1 MMPAI
6 SREVRTEMENAVRI
20 AILGAGNIG
29 SSIARGLAQAG
40 NFAPGTITLTRR
52 RTHLLEEYKAMG
64 FEVTSDNSAAV
75 KGADVVIVTVEPQ
88 LVDALLQEIA
98 PVLDFDRHILIS
110 VVTGLSIKRIEEVI
124 GKPLRIARAMPNTAI
139 AVRESMTCLASN
151 GPDDR
156 ALEMAKRIFNDVG
169 KTLRIRE
176 EDMIAATALGAC
188 GIAFFLRAIRAASQG
203 GIEIGLSA
211 KNSLAMAVQTAKGA
225 ACLLSVSGSH
235 PENEIDKVTT
245 PKGCTIS
252 GLNRMEHE
260 GFSSALIRGITV
272 SAEKAAGLY
281 CDKKNG

>member
-1 MMPAI
+1 MTD
-6 SREVRTEMENAVRI
+6 SFRL

-29 SSIARGLAQAG
+29 TSIARGLVQSGHFSPAR
-40 NFAPGTITLTRR
+40 ITLSRR
-52 RTHLLEEYKAMG
+52 RTHLLEEYKVQG
-64 FEVTSDNSAAV
+64 FEIAGDNRQAV
-75 KGADVVIVTVEPQ
+75 AGADVIILSVEPQ
-88 LVDALLQEIA
+88 LVDGVLEEIS
-98 PVLDFDRHILIS
+98 PDLDFDRHILLS
-110 VVTGLSIKRIEEVI
+110 VVTGITIRQIEDRI

-156 ALEMAKRIFNDVG
+156 ALDMAKSIFNDVG
-169 KTLRIRE
+169 RTLRIRE

-225 ACLLSVSGSH
+225 ACLLAQNGSH
-235 PENEIDKVTT
+235 PEREIDKVTT

-260 GFSSALIRGITV
+260 GFSSAMIRGITV

-281 CDKKNG
+281 SSKD

>member
-1 MMPAI
+1 MAEDI
-6 SREVRTEMENAVRI
+6 RI

-29 SSIARGLAQAG
+29 TSIAKGLAQG
-40 NFAPGTITLTRR
+40 ENFTPGRITLTRR
-52 RTHLLEEYKAMG
+52 RLHLLEDFRAQG
-64 FEVTSDNSAAV
+64 FEVTSDNLAAV
-75 KGADVVIVTVEPQ
+75 RGADVVIISVEPQ
-88 LVDALLQEIA
+88 LVDTLLEEIA
-98 PVLDFDRHILIS
+98 PVLDFDSHILIS
-110 VVTGLSIKRIEEVI
+110 VVTGLTLRRIEEVI
-124 GKPLRIARAMPNTAI
+124 GKPVRIARAMPNTAI
-139 AVRESMTCLASN
+139 AVRESMTCIASN

-156 ALEMAKRIFNDVG
+156 ALEMARLIFNDVG

-260 GFSSALIRGITV
+260 GFSSAMIRGITV
-272 SAEKAAGLY
+272 SAEQASKLY
-281 CDKKNG
+281 YDKC

>member
-1 MMPAI
+1 M
-6 SREVRTEMENAVRI
+6 TEETRI

-29 SSIARGLAQAG
+29 TSIAKGLAQAG
-40 NFAPGTITLTRR
+40 NFSPQQMTLTRR
-52 RTHLLEEYKAMG
+52 RTHLLEEFGVQG
-64 FEVTSDNSAAV
+64 FEVTSDNLAAV
-75 KGADVVIVTVEPQ
+75 AGAGVIIVAVEPQ
-88 LVDALLQEIA
+88 RVDSLLKEIA
-98 PVLDFDRHILIS
+98 PTLEFDRHILIS
-110 VVTGLSIKRIEEVI
+110 VVTGLTIRRIEEVV

-151 GPDDR
+151 GPDDK
-156 ALEMAKRIFNDVG
+156 ALEMAKLIFNDVG

-203 GIEIGLSA
+203 GIEIGLSS
-211 KNSLAMAVQTAKGA
+211 KNALAMAVQTAKGA

-260 GFSSALIRGITV
+260 GFSSAMIRGITV
-272 SAEKAAGLY
+272 SAEQAAKLY
-281 CDKKNG
+281 RDKCD

>member
-1 MMPAI
+1 MMPGI

-29 SSIARGLAQAG
+29 TSIAKGLGQAG
-40 NFAPGTITLTRR
+40 HFTPGMITLTRR

-64 FEVTSDNSAAV
+64 FEVTSDNPAAV
-75 KGADVVIVTVEPQ
+75 KGADVVIVAVEPQ
-88 LVDALLQEIA
+88 RVDTLLEEIA
-98 PVLDFDRHILIS
+98 PALDFDRHILIS
-110 VVTGLSIKRIEEVI
+110 VVTGVTIKRIEEVI

-281 CDKKNG
+281 CDKKEG